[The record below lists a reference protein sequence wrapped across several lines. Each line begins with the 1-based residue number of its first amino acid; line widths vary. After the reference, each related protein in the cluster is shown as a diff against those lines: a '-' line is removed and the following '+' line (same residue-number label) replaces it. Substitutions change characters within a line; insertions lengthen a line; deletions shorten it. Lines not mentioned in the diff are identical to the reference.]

1 MRRFPPRQR
10 ARFHQDLLDELLE
23 ERVELRRGHRNL
35 RAVKRKVGKFPIK
48 PARRAAIQDRLDPD
62 RHAYIRILK

>member
-10 ARFHQDLLDELLE
+10 SRFHEDLLEELLE
-23 ERVELRRGHRNL
+23 ERVELRRGRRNL

-48 PARRAAIQDRLDPD
+48 PGRRAEIQNCLDRGGHD
-62 RHAYIRILK
+62 HIRIIK